1 MNKEQSPKPVSALMS
16 AELQHLLVQARQV
29 KSWIADVEQKIVE
42 LETSYLE
49 ESSMGMGNIVRG
61 WDVDLKPVAGRA
73 RAVDDKERVFS
84 QSSYKVWLGNK
95 AVQETA
101 GNKRTLESAVE
112 IPPKSKKLRKSV
124 SRKSFGG
131 ADDNWVGDF

>member
-1 MNKEQSPKPVSALMS
+1 MNKELSPKPITAHMS
-16 AELQHLLVQARQV
+16 AELQHLLSQSRQI
-29 KSWIADVEQKIVE
+29 KNWIADVEQKIVE

-49 ESSMGMGNIVRG
+49 DTSMGMGNIVRG

-73 RAVDDKERVFS
+73 RAIDDKERIFS

-95 AVQETA
+95 TAQESA
-101 GNKRTLESAVE
+101 GNKRALESAVE
-112 IPPKSKKLRKSV
+112 IPPKTKKMRKSA

-131 ADDNWVGDF
+131 MDDSWGADF